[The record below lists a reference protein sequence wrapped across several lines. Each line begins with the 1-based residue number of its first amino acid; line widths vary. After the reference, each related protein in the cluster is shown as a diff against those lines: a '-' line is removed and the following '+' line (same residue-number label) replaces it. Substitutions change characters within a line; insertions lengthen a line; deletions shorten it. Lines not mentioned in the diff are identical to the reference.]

1 MGKFRLK
8 NLFKMPKKVQSADC
22 VQGLSV
28 GLNKGFVVSQNSN
41 RRVKPSNRKGKVTAR
56 ISLLTETVKTV
67 AGFSPFEK
75 RAIEMFKVGNVKVDK
90 RARRFLNKRLG
101 SWKRAMKKTEE
112 LQNLL
117 KKKK

>member
-1 MGKFRLK
+1 
-8 NLFKMPKKVQSADC
+8 MPKKIQSADC

-41 RRVKPSNRKGKVTAR
+41 RRVKPSNRKGKQTAR
-56 ISLLTETVKTV
+56 INLLTETVKTV